1 MLDKLCD
8 ASHVQPADH
17 LRSDFVADQIG
28 ENGGVTGVH
37 FDGVGNGTGDF
48 ISGRSLAQKFDRFGP
63 RQSNERA
70 HSRFG
75 AGMEKPTRRAMINAN
90 KVNPGLAELGE
101 ISRGFI
107 SWSDVST

>member
-1 MLDKLCD
+1 MTVRKNGVVLPEFFAQRMKSFLWL
-8 ASHVQPADH
+8 P
-17 LRSDFVADQIG
+17 SDVVADQIG

-48 ISGRSLAQKFDRFGP
+48 ISGRSLAQKFDMFGP

-75 AGMEKPTRRAMINAN
+75 AGIEKPTRRAMINAN
-90 KVNPGLAELGE
+90 NVKPGLANLG
-101 ISRGFI
+101 
-107 SWSDVST
+107 